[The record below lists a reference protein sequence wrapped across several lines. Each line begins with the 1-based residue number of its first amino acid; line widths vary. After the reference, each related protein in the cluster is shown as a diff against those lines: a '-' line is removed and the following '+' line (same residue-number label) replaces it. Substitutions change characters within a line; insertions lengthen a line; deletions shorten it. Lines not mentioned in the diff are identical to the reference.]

1 MRAWIIIDGEKTGPF
16 DIAQVARRI
25 ESGELTSEHHGWVEG
40 MKDWLPL
47 TKIPAFEEAFQTY
60 QKSLVPPPVPEISSI
75 PKFFPAPQG
84 GPPADVNRM
93 LVRRFFARW
102 FDMLLWTMLFMC
114 FIIFAKADF
123 MGLMMNLWF
132 NYAMMLVWILLE
144 SAMIHLWGCTPG
156 KALLGIRV
164 RNVDGSNISLGRSV
178 LRSLRVY
185 LMGMG
190 MSHPILMP
198 LCHGFSWWFLRKHG
212 ATLWDGPAGF
222 RVSMG
227 PISVWRWVSY
237 AVLLFTIMNVA
248 GVVLEPVSREMMEL
262 WMPKEP
268 VKP

>member
-25 ESGELTSEHHGWVEG
+25 ESGELTAQHYGWVEG

-47 TKIPAFEEAFQTY
+47 SKISTFQEAFEIY
-60 QKSLVPPPVPEISSI
+60 QKSLTPPPVPVLVA
-75 PKFFPAPQG
+75 PTRYAPAENI
-84 GPPADVNRM
+84 DVNRL
-93 LVRRFFARW
+93 LVRRLFARW
-102 FDMLLWTMLFMC
+102 FDMLLWSMFFMC
-114 FIIFAKADF
+114 LIVFAKADF

-132 NYAMMLVWILLE
+132 NYSMMLVWVLLE
-144 SAMIHLWGCTPG
+144 SVMIHLWGCTPG

-164 RNVDGSNISLGRSV
+164 RRVDGAALPLGSSL
-178 LRSLRVY
+178 LRALRAY

-198 LCHGFSWWFLRKHG
+198 LCHGFSWWFVRKHG

-222 RVSMG
+222 HVSADK
-227 PISVWRWVSY
+227 ISVWRWVCY
-237 AVLLFTIMNVA
+237 ALLLFTIMNIA
-248 GVVLEPVSREMMEL
+248 GVVLEPVTRDMMEQ
-262 WMPKEP
+262 WMPKAP